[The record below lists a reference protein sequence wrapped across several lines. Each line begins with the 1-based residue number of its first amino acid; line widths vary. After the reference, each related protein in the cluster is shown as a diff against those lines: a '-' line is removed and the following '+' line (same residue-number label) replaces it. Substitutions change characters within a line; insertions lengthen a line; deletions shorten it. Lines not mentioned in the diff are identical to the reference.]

1 MKIKI
6 WPGALGPSK
15 PVRRGVVS
23 MVPKNLEANRE
34 GEKSAWCKGPS
45 RPDEEA
51 KRDRYLT
58 SSVTENGHLP
68 YKMALVMLTIL
79 PEIRNRRYQLQLY
92 INFLAFLDVL
102 KYHLVWLGIK
112 WLNSYRSFEYYWV
125 ALHENQVPSGPRKF
139 CFLDILPN

>member
-1 MKIKI
+1 
-6 WPGALGPSK
+6 
-15 PVRRGVVS
+15 

-112 WLNSYRSFEYYWV
+112 WLNS
-125 ALHENQVPSGPRKF
+125 
-139 CFLDILPN
+139 